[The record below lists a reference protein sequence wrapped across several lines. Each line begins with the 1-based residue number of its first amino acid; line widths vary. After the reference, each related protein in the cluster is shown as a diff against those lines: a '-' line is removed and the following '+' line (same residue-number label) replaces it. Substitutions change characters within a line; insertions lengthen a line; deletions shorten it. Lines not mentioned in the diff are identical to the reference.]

1 MGGSQNTRNVECL
14 ADCFVTMDAASIA
27 IAIDAACSA
36 YAERFHAI
44 PALTKRAFEQR
55 DWTASLALS
64 RERMTVYSDRA
75 QEVAMRI
82 RVENPDA
89 VQDEALWRDVRDR
102 YVSLIRG
109 RYAADIAYAFMN
121 SVRRMV
127 SKGAWRAVDYSWGQV
142 SGETRPRPE
151 DRITI
156 HCSIPFDHGVTQD
169 AIRAVLAVPSLSVP
183 FRNLEIDAA
192 RVARRINDRLGEN
205 ISGVFEIIDAGFYRN
220 RGAYIVGRIRLAD
233 KVIPFGLALLN
244 EDEGVF
250 VDAVLINTD
259 TLRYV
264 FSSSLANF
272 HVTLPHY
279 HELVDF
285 LYGIMPGRPHALHY
299 STVGF
304 HHTGKIA
311 VMRELSEQL
320 REAAEVFDHAVG
332 PRGTVAIGFSAPSS
346 RMVLKVIRNHPT
358 EHYKWDHFP
367 GVDAVLGKYRQ
378 LHEINRAGSM
388 LDNVIYSNVRL
399 PRAFFGDDLL
409 QTLTKFA
416 SDNVAADGDDLI
428 FKHLIVQ
435 MKMIPLPVFLETATR
450 EQAEQAIGSLGRCIK
465 NNAAANIFNK
475 DLDGRNYGVGQTLK
489 VYLFDYDAVEK
500 LTDVKV
506 RSNADRIDG
515 DEDIPDWFFEEGT
528 IFLPE
533 EIELHMR
540 IEDPSLRRVFRAEH
554 GEILKP
560 EYWTQ
565 MQKHLELGEVPR
577 VSTYPGHCTV

>member
-1 MGGSQNTRNVECL
+1 MQ
-14 ADCFVTMDAASIA
+14 DAASIA
-27 IAIDAACSA
+27 SAIDAACST
-36 YAERFHAI
+36 YAARFHAI
-44 PALTKRAFEQR
+44 PSLMKRAFETR
-55 DWTASLALS
+55 DWTTSLLLS

-75 QEVAMRI
+75 AEVAASI
-82 RVENPDA
+82 RTTHPEALDS
-89 VQDEALWRDVRDR
+89 EALWRGVRDH
-102 YVSLIRG
+102 YVEMIRG

-142 SGETRPRPE
+142 SGETRPHPQ
-151 DRITI
+151 DRIKI
-156 HCSIPFDHGVTQD
+156 HRSIPFGETTLAD
-169 AIRAVLAVPSLSVP
+169 AIRTVLSVP
-183 FRNLEIDAA
+183 ELDAPFKDISYDIE
-192 RVARRINDRLGEN
+192 RITERIAERFGKEA
-205 ISGVFEIIDAGFYRN
+205 SGIFEIIDAGFYRN
-220 RGAYIVGRIRLAD
+220 RGAYIVGRIRLKD
-233 KVIPFGLALLN
+233 QVSPFALALLN
-244 EDEGVF
+244 EDDGVF
-250 VDAVLINTD
+250 VDAVLNSTD

-285 LYGIMPGRPHALHY
+285 LFGIMPGRPHALHY

-311 VMRELSEQL
+311 VMRELSEGL
-320 REAAEVFDHAVG
+320 RSTDETFDHAVG

-346 RMVLKVIRNHPT
+346 RLVLKVIRNEPT
-358 EHYKWDHFP
+358 ENYKWDHFP

-399 PRAFFGDDLL
+399 PASFFGADLRA
-409 QTLTKFA
+409 TLLEYA
-416 SDNVAADGDDLI
+416 SENVALDGENLI

-435 MKMIPLPVFLETATR
+435 MKMTPLPVFLETATH
-450 EQAEQAIGSLGRCIK
+450 EQAERVIGSLGRCIK

-506 RSNADRIDG
+506 RSNLDRIDG
-515 DEDIPDWFFEEGT
+515 DEEIPDWFFEEGT

-540 IEDPSLRRVFRAEH
+540 IEDPTLRRVFRAEH
-554 GEILKP
+554 GEILRTDF
-560 EYWTQ
+560 WTD
-565 MQKHLELGEVPR
+565 MQAKLNSGEVPR
-577 VSTYPGHCTV
+577 VSTYPTHCSL

>member
-1 MGGSQNTRNVECL
+1 MQ
-14 ADCFVTMDAASIA
+14 DAASIA
-27 IAIDAACSA
+27 SAIDAACST
-36 YAERFHAI
+36 YAARFHAI
-44 PALTKRAFEQR
+44 PSLMKRAFETR
-55 DWTASLALS
+55 DWTTSLLLS

-75 QEVAMRI
+75 AEVAASI
-82 RVENPDA
+82 RTTHPEALDS
-89 VQDEALWRDVRDR
+89 EALWRDVRDH
-102 YVSLIRG
+102 YVEMIRG

-142 SGETRPRPE
+142 SGETRPHPQ
-151 DRITI
+151 DRIKI
-156 HCSIPFDHGVTQD
+156 HRSIPFGETTLAD
-169 AIRAVLAVPSLSVP
+169 AIRTVLSVP
-183 FRNLEIDAA
+183 ELDAPFKDISYDIE
-192 RVARRINDRLGEN
+192 RISERIAERFGKEA
-205 ISGVFEIIDAGFYRN
+205 SGIFEIIDAGFYRN
-220 RGAYIVGRIRLAD
+220 RGAYIVGRIRFKD
-233 KVIPFGLALLN
+233 QVFPFALALLN
-244 EDEGVF
+244 EDDGIF
-250 VDAVLINTD
+250 VDAVLNSTD

-285 LYGIMPGRPHALHY
+285 LFGIMPGRPHALHY

-311 VMRELSEQL
+311 VMRELSEGL
-320 REAAEVFDHAVG
+320 RSTDETFDHAVG

-346 RMVLKVIRNHPT
+346 RLVLKVIRNEPT
-358 EHYKWDHFP
+358 ENYKWDHFP

-399 PRAFFGDDLL
+399 PASFFGSDLRA
-409 QTLTKFA
+409 TLLEYA
-416 SDNVAADGDDLI
+416 SENVALDGENLI

-435 MKMIPLPVFLETATR
+435 MKMTPLPVFLETATH
-450 EQAEQAIGSLGRCIK
+450 EQAERVIGSLGRCIK

-506 RSNADRIDG
+506 RSNLDRIDG
-515 DEDIPDWFFEEGT
+515 DEEIPDWFFEEGT

-540 IEDPSLRRVFRAEH
+540 IEDPTLRRVFRAEH
-554 GEILKP
+554 GEILRTDF
-560 EYWTQ
+560 WTD
-565 MQKHLELGEVPR
+565 MQAKLNSGEVPR
-577 VSTYPGHCTV
+577 VSTYPTHCTL

>member
-1 MGGSQNTRNVECL
+1 MTPE
-14 ADCFVTMDAASIA
+14 AIA
-27 IAIDAACSA
+27 IAIEAACSA
-36 YAERFHAI
+36 YARRFHAI
-44 PALTKRAFEQR
+44 PALMKEAFEQR

-64 RERMTVYSDRA
+64 RERMTVYVDHA
-75 QEVAMRI
+75 QRVATRI
-82 RVENPDA
+82 RQESPEA
-89 VQDEALWRDVRDR
+89 AQDEVLWNDVRER

-127 SKGAWRAVDYSWGQV
+127 AKGAWRAVDYSWGHV
-142 SGETRPRPE
+142 SGESRPAPE
-151 DRITI
+151 DRLKIYKT
-156 HCSIPFDHGVTQD
+156 IPFENGITDD
-169 AIRAVLAVPSLSVP
+169 AVRAVFDIPDIHAP
-183 FRNLEIDAA
+183 FLNRDGDIANVKA
-192 RVARRINDRLGEN
+192 RIQERLGDQC
-205 ISGVFEIIDAGFYRN
+205 SGVFEMIDAGFYRN
-220 RGAYIVGRIRLAD
+220 RGAYIVGRIRLQD
-233 KVIPFGLALLN
+233 SVIPFGIALLH
-244 EDEGVF
+244 EDGGVLT
-250 VDAVLINTD
+250 DAVLLTSD

-285 LYGIMPGRPHALHY
+285 LYSIMPGRPHALHY
-299 STVGF
+299 STIGF

-311 VMRELSEQL
+311 IMRELSQNLANSGE
-320 REAAEVFDHAVG
+320 RFDHAIG
-332 PRGTVAIGFSAPSS
+332 PRGTVAIGFSSPAS

-388 LDNVIYSNVRL
+388 LDNVIYQNVSL
-399 PRAFFGDDLL
+399 PARFFGDDLRE
-409 QTLTKFA
+409 TLLEYA
-416 SDNVAADGDDLI
+416 SDNVAQDGEDLL

-435 MKMIPLPVFLETATR
+435 MKMIPLPVFLETASR
-450 EQAEQAIGSLGRCIK
+450 EDAEYVVGSLGRCIK

-506 RSNADRIDG
+506 RTNVDRIDG
-515 DEDIPDWFFEEGT
+515 DEDVADWFFEEGT

-533 EIELHMR
+533 EIEMHMR
-540 IEDPSLRRVFRAEH
+540 IEDRSLRRVFRKEH
-554 GEILKP
+554 GEILTLAFW
-560 EYWTQ
+560 EA
-565 MQKHLELGEVPR
+565 MQRSHEEGDVPS
-577 VSTYPGHCTV
+577 VSTYPGHCKL

>member
-1 MGGSQNTRNVECL
+1 
-14 ADCFVTMDAASIA
+14 MDASSIA
-27 IAIDAACSA
+27 MAIEASCST
-36 YAERFHAI
+36 YSTRFHAI
-44 PALTKRAFEQR
+44 PALMKRAFETR
-55 DWTASLALS
+55 DWQGSLSLS

-75 QEVAMRI
+75 RDVASRI
-82 RVENPDA
+82 RVENSEA
-89 VQDEALWRDVRDR
+89 VHDEALWRDIRDK
-102 YVSLIRG
+102 YVDLIRG
-109 RYAADIAYAFMN
+109 QYAADIAYAFMN

-127 SKGAWRAVDYSWGQV
+127 SRGAWRAVDYSWGQV
-142 SGETRPRPE
+142 SGETRPLPE
-151 DRITI
+151 DRLTI
-156 HCSIPFDHGVTQD
+156 HKTIPFENGVTRD
-169 AIRAVLAVPSLSVP
+169 VIRAVLAVPGLDAP
-183 FRNLEIDAA
+183 FKNLEVDVA
-192 RVARRINDRLGEN
+192 RVARRVNARLGEGL
-205 ISGVFEIIDAGFYRN
+205 SGTFEIINAGFYRN
-220 RGAYIVGRIRLAD
+220 RGAYIVGRIRMAD
-233 KVIPFGLALLN
+233 EVVPFGLALLN
-244 EDEGVF
+244 EDEGIF
-250 VDAVLINTD
+250 VDAVLISPD

-285 LYGIMPGRPHALHY
+285 LYNIMPGRPHALHY

-311 VMRELSEQL
+311 VMRELSEELHNAQ
-320 REAAEVFDHAVG
+320 EVFDHAVG

-346 RMVLKVIRNHPT
+346 RMVLKVIRDHPT
-358 EHYKWDHFP
+358 PNYKWDHFP

-399 PRAFFGDDLL
+399 PVSFFGKDLFD
-409 QTLTKFA
+409 TLTEFA
-416 SDNVAADGDDLI
+416 SENVAVDGEHLI

-435 MKMIPLPVFLETATR
+435 MKMIPLPVFLQTATQ
-450 EQAEQAIGSLGRCIK
+450 EEAERAISSLGRCIK
-465 NNAAANIFNK
+465 NNAAANIFNR

-540 IEDPSLRRVFRAEH
+540 IEDPNLRRVFRAEH
-554 GEILKP
+554 GEILKT
-560 EYWTQ
+560 EYWTE
-565 MQKHLELGEVPR
+565 MQRRLEQGEVPR

>member
-1 MGGSQNTRNVECL
+1 
-14 ADCFVTMDAASIA
+14 MDAASIA
-27 IAIDAACSA
+27 MAIDAACST
-36 YAERFHAI
+36 YAQRFHAI
-44 PALTKRAFEQR
+44 PALTKHAFEVR
-55 DWTASLALS
+55 DWSASLALS

-75 QEVAMRI
+75 QEVATRI
-82 RVENPDA
+82 RVENSDA
-89 VQDEALWRDVRDR
+89 VHDEALWRDVRDK
-102 YVSLIRG
+102 YVALIRG

-127 SKGAWRAVDYSWGQV
+127 SQGAWRAVDYSWGHV
-142 SGETRPRPE
+142 SGETRPLPE
-151 DRITI
+151 DRIKI
-156 HCSIPFDHGVTQD
+156 HRTIPFDDGITPD
-169 AIRAVLAVPSLSVP
+169 AIRAVLDVPKLNAP
-183 FRNLEIDAA
+183 FKNLEVDIA
-192 RVARRINDRLGEN
+192 RVARRINERLGEGL
-205 ISGVFEIIDAGFYRN
+205 SGAFEIIDAGFYRN

-233 KVIPFGLALLN
+233 QVVPFGLALLN
-244 EDEGVF
+244 GDEGIF
-250 VDAVLINTD
+250 VDAVLTSPD
-259 TLRYV
+259 THRYV

-285 LYGIMPGRPHALHY
+285 LFGIMPGRPHALHY

-311 VMRELSEQL
+311 VMRELSDEL
-320 REAAEVFDHAVG
+320 RKAEEVFDHAVG

-346 RMVLKVIRNHPT
+346 RMVLKVIRNEPT
-358 EHYKWDHFP
+358 PNYKWEHFP

-399 PRAFFGDDLL
+399 PISFFGEDLRE
-409 QTLTKFA
+409 TLTEFA
-416 SDNVAADGDDLI
+416 SENVAVEGDNLI

-435 MKMIPLPVFLETATR
+435 MKMIPLPVFLQTATR

-465 NNAAANIFNK
+465 NNAAANIFNR

-560 EYWTQ
+560 DYWTD
-565 MQKHLELGEVPR
+565 MQKLLESGEVPS
-577 VSTYPGHCTV
+577 VNTYPGHCTL